1 MELALLVAL
10 LLLSAAF
17 SGTETA
23 YFSLGETER
32 AALEGR
38 PGGPQALRLLRD
50 PTRLL
55 SALLIGN
62 LLVNIVASVVA
73 TSVAVARFGSGGVAL
88 AVPLVTL
95 ALLFA
100 GEITPK
106 LLALRAPAGFAL
118 RMRRPLAF
126 WVGATRPLLALV
138 GALSTQLL
146 ARLPGDR
153 SGSRPLTAEELADAA
168 ALAVDQ
174 AVLTETEGRFLAR
187 LLVMD
192 SLDVREI
199 MTPRPAVTAL
209 DPGLDRAGVLALA
222 REAGYNRY
230 PVMDAEDVRPRGML
244 HLKDLLDPDRATRSL
259 ASPGEPVFV
268 PETKSVAELLR
279 EMKAGTSHMAFVV
292 DEHGDYV
299 GLVTLEDCLEALT
312 GPWADESDDDSADIL
327 PVADGNWVVDGL
339 VDLRRLN
346 EVIGSRL
353 DTRRETVTLGG
364 LVMAG
369 LGRIPQR
376 GERWTEAGLRFT
388 VLEMDGRRV
397 ARVRVQRLEA
407 AGERREER

>member
-1 MELALLVAL
+1 MEFVLLVVL
-10 LLLSAAF
+10 LLLSAVF

-32 AALEGR
+32 AGLESR
-38 PGGPQALRLLRD
+38 PGGPRVLALLRD

-62 LLVNIVASVVA
+62 LLVNTVASVVA
-73 TSVAVARFGSGGVAL
+73 TSVAVARFGSNGVAL

-95 ALLFA
+95 ALLMA

-106 LLALRAPAGFAL
+106 LVALRNPATVAL
-118 RMRRPLAF
+118 RLRRPLAF
-126 WVGATRPLLALV
+126 WVGITRPVLALIAA
-138 GALSTQLL
+138 GTAFLL
-146 ARLPGDR
+146 NRLPGDR

-174 AVLTETEGRFLAR
+174 AVLTETEGRFLSR

-192 SLDVREI
+192 TLDVREI
-199 MTPRPAVTAL
+199 MTPRPAVAAL
-209 DPGLDRAGVLALA
+209 DPAMDRAAVLDLA
-222 REAGYNRY
+222 RHAGFNRY
-230 PVMDAEDVRPRGML
+230 PVMGPDDVRPRGML
-244 HLKDLLDPDRATRSL
+244 HLKDLLDPGRAARTL
-259 ASPGEPVFV
+259 ASPGRPVFV

-312 GPWADESDDDSADIL
+312 GPWADESDDDTADIL

-353 DTRRETVTLGG
+353 ATRRDTVTLGG

-376 GERWTEAGLRFT
+376 GERLVEDGYRFT
-388 VLEMDGRRV
+388 VLEMEGRRV
-397 ARVRVQRLEA
+397 ARVRVQRLDATAEGR
-407 AGERREER
+407 GER